1 MLHACDMFRF
11 AALLLSA
18 LGALIAS
25 PTSAQSLALVNL
37 PVVYVSM
44 PSIQKTHQ
52 GQAIA
57 STGAARPTVPQHAEA
72 LRFAVVR
79 PQAYEAAALPAWTPP
94 AFVDRRFRSYRDGI
108 AQYGPFLVLDD
119 RRVAMIG
126 ETDASTPGQFRA
138 MLRDFPR
145 LRQLDLVECPG
156 TQDDRANLR
165 LGRMIRA
172 ARLVT
177 HVPAIGSVR
186 SGAVELFFA
195 GVQRDIS
202 QGAEFAVHSWMDPYG
217 REAGD
222 FSIDSP
228 ENRQYLD
235 YYREMGMSSDQARA
249 FYDFTNSVPHHG
261 ALWLGAG
268 DMRRWTGHPQPATV
282 RAQPKPVQPA
292 PNLAY
297 ADVTF
302 S

>member
-1 MLHACDMFRF
+1 MASWKLALLHACDMFRF
-11 AALLLSA
+11 TALLLSA

-25 PTSAQSLALVNL
+25 PISAQSLALVNL
-37 PVVYVSM
+37 PVVYVSI
-44 PSIQKTHQ
+44 SSVQKTHQ

-57 STGAARPTVPQHAEA
+57 STTAARPTVQQHAEP
-72 LRFAVVR
+72 LQFAAIR

-94 AFVDRRFRSYRDGI
+94 AFVDRRFRNYRDGI

-126 ETDASTPGQFRA
+126 ETDALTPGQFRA

-145 LRQLDLVECPG
+145 LRQLDMVECPG

-222 FSIDSP
+222 
-228 ENRQYLD
+228 
-235 YYREMGMSSDQARA
+235 
-249 FYDFTNSVPHHG
+249 
-261 ALWLGAG
+261 
-268 DMRRWTGHPQPATV
+268 
-282 RAQPKPVQPA
+282 
-292 PNLAY
+292 
-297 ADVTF
+297 
-302 S
+302 